1 MSTDEPSAPEDG
13 EPAIE
18 LGRLDDEGL
27 LAALRQM
34 FDQYE
39 SPPSW
44 SVELAKSSYD
54 LRALDAELA
63 VLTSDS
69 GLATA
74 QSVVRSRTA
83 PRLAVFD
90 AGDLSVQIEIEPGA
104 RAGWWRLIGQ
114 LIPAGPAR
122 IQVRQ
127 QGAEP
132 VWVDA
137 DDLGRFAVDH
147 LPGGP
152 LSLIC
157 TRDGMRA
164 TVTEWIAID

>member
-1 MSTDEPSAPEDG
+1 MSTDHPPSHENG

-18 LGRLDDEGL
+18 LGELDDDGL
-27 LAALRQM
+27 LAALRQLLG
-34 FDQYE
+34 QYE
-39 SPPSW
+39 SPPDW
-44 SVELAKSSYD
+44 SVELAKASYD
-54 LRALDAELA
+54 LRAVDAELA

-74 QSVVRSRTA
+74 QSVTRSRLV

-90 AGDLSVQIEIEPGA
+90 AAGLSVQIEIEPGA
-104 RAGWWRLIGQ
+104 RAGQWRLIGQ
-114 LIPAGPAR
+114 LIPAARAR

-127 QGAEP
+127 QRADP

-137 DDLGRFAVDH
+137 DQLGRFAAD
-147 LPGGP
+147 LLDGP

-157 TRDGMRA
+157 IREGMQPTA
-164 TVTEWIAID
+164 TEWIAVG

>member
-1 MSTDEPSAPEDG
+1 MSTDEPSAREGG
-13 EPAIE
+13 EPAIA
-18 LGRLDDEGL
+18 LGGLDDEGL

-34 FDQYE
+34 LGRYQ
-39 SPPSW
+39 SPPNW
-44 SVELAKSSYD
+44 SVDLAKSSYD
-54 LRALDAELA
+54 LRAVDAELA

-74 QSVVRSRTA
+74 QSVVRSRLA

-90 AGDLSVQIEIEPGA
+90 AADLSVQIEIEPGA
-104 RAGWWRLIGQ
+104 RADWWRLIGQ
-114 LIPAGPAR
+114 LIPAAPAR

-127 QGAEP
+127 QRAGP

-147 LPGGP
+147 LAGGP

-157 TRDGMRA
+157 IRDSMRA
-164 TVTEWIAID
+164 TVTEWIAIG